1 MTVVT
6 AARTAVATVA
16 ADGVARGSADG
27 GGGKDGADSP
37 LGVDGNIVG
46 TKAENFHCECS
57 TTPHINGLG
66 SVLRVHG
73 LFLDQSAS
81 TLRAPGT
88 VFFLRPFRALPRLL
102 SLARRG
108 VGRPRV
114 MLVMQA
120 EDQNPRHVPGV
131 SCFRTCRECRRLA
144 SMPVPSPRGRQVQ
157 AQLAVALEKG
167 LSLGGERPSPVAS
180 PDSSSPTGIWNGI
193 ANLSFGDSSQALV
206 CQVADQEPQSQQRRR
221 PPPGCCGGCY
231 DARGAVDVPA
241 TVALPACGHVGLCA
255 PCAETVAT
263 QAAVAWATPQSP
275 QSQQLSLT
283 ICPICRG

>member
-1 MTVVT
+1 MG
-6 AARTAVATVA
+6 A
-16 ADGVARGSADG
+16 G
-27 GGGKDGADSP
+27 GGGGGTLLLDRAP
-37 LGVDGNIVG
+37 LGYGKRKHPAS
-46 TKAENFHCECS
+46 TRHCENAALS
-57 TTPHINGLG
+57 TAFLEGARTL
-66 SVLRVHG
+66 
-73 LFLDQSAS
+73 LDQSAS

-88 VFFLRPFRALPRLL
+88 VFFLRPFRALL

-206 CQVADQEPQSQQRRR
+206 CQVADQEPQSRSGGGRRPAAVADAMTRVGQWMCRQPSRCRPAAMSACARRVQRRSPRRR
-221 PPPGCCGGCY
+221 PL
-231 DARGAVDVPA
+231 RGRRRSR
-241 TVALPACGHVGLCA
+241 LN
-255 PCAETVAT
+255 
-263 QAAVAWATPQSP
+263 
-275 QSQQLSLT
+275 LSSS
-283 ICPICRG
+283 R